1 MIKYNIIKLQ
11 YIVAVVY
18 TTLHQNQTFYT
29 TYTYIH
35 FISEVISDVLYHYDI
50 VHMTYDSL

>member
-35 FISEVISDVLYHYDI
+35 LLSEVISDVLYHYEI